1 MKKSVKMIRMQVNW
15 SFTGVKTSGVIV
27 YPSVGEVEEVRLY
40 AEGSSDNYDID
51 IEPFQ
56 FDIPLK

>member
-1 MKKSVKMIRMQVNW
+1 MIRMQVNW